1 MISAGTGQR
10 TGFKVVV
17 HAGPTLFRETLT
29 QALAARGHVVQAT
42 TVDDMLFATD
52 AVLRLDPDVCIV
64 DGVEPSVWFE
74 GARRLR
80 GRAPALRIVVLGGA
94 PTANLVRAY
103 DTGVVD
109 AVVERGCVFDQLHSV
124 LVRTVRGDRCVVEP
138 HSLPSLEADPV
149 LTIRERQVLTG
160 LVRGASTYTIAQE
173 LRISPHTVRMH
184 VSGLM
189 RKLGVHARG
198 KAVSVAVARD
208 LLEARSA

>member
-1 MISAGTGQR
+1 MISAETSQR

-29 QALAARGHVVQAT
+29 QALAVRGHVVQAT
-42 TVDDMLFATD
+42 TVDDMLLATD
-52 AVLRLDPDVCIV
+52 AVLRLDPEVCIV
-64 DGVEPSVWFE
+64 DGVEPSVWLE
-74 GARRLR
+74 GARRMR
-80 GRAPALRIVVLGGA
+80 ARAPALKIIVLSGGPA
-94 PTANLVRAY
+94 ANLVRAY

-109 AVVERGCVFDQLHSV
+109 AVVERGCAFDQLHAV
-124 LVRTVRGDRCVVEP
+124 VMRTVRGDRCVVEA
-138 HSLPSLEADPV
+138 HSVPSLETDPV
-149 LTIRERQVLTG
+149 LTIRERQVLAG

>member
-1 MISAGTGQR
+1 MIAAESGQR

-17 HAGPTLFRETLT
+17 HAGPALFRETLT
-29 QALAARGHVVQAT
+29 QALAVRGHVVQAT
-42 TVDDMLFATD
+42 TVDDMLLATD
-52 AVLRLDPDVCIV
+52 TILRLDPDVCIV
-64 DGVEPSVWFE
+64 DAVEPSLWLE

-80 GRAPALRIVVLGGA
+80 GRAPALKIIVLSGGPA
-94 PTANLVRAY
+94 ASLERAY
-103 DTGVVD
+103 GTGVVD
-109 AVVERGCVFDQLHSV
+109 AVVERGCVFDQLDAV
-124 LVRTVRGDRCVVEP
+124 VMRTVRGDRCVVEP
-138 HSLPSLEADPV
+138 HNVPSIEADPA
-149 LTIRERQVLTG
+149 LTIRERQVLAG

-184 VSGLM
+184 VSALM